1 MPLTLVVS
9 WFEQKAIA
17 VLLTLLSLGVKG
29 IYLGPSIPVFLT
41 PNLVKVL
48 VDIFDIHPISDPDT
62 DLKNMLNA

>member
-1 MPLTLVVS
+1 M
-9 WFEQKAIA
+9 